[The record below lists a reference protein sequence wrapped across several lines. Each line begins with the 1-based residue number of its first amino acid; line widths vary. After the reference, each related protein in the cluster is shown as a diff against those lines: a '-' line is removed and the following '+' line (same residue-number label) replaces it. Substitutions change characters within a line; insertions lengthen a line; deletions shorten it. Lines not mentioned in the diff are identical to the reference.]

1 MGWFNHQPVN
11 LVVELEDARKKGL
24 VATDHISPADVSRFA
39 KIIFAK
45 IFWLKGEGPLE
56 KTWNKWGVKS

>member
-1 MGWFNHQPVN
+1 MN
-11 LVVELEDARKKGL
+11 LVVELEEARKKL

-45 IFWLKGEGPLE
+45 IFWLKGEGLLE
-56 KTWNKWGVKS
+56 KT